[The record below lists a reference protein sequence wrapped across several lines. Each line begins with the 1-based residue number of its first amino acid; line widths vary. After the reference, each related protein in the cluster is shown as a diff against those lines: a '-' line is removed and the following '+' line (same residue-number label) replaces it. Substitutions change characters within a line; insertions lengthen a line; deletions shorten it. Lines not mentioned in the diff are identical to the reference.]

1 MKSKG
6 PIPPKSPDHS
16 GLGIIVI
23 CPVVLYFP
31 YGWNLTRYG
40 PRMRISC
47 PSRRRPWRRA
57 RFLHCFLACNI
68 NVQDKSLQW
77 IKIIKF
83 YKYHISY
90 TIQTSWETWGQEPFR
105 SLNCALSLHAIFH
118 YTSPSLGVK
127 MFPLFFWLQR
137 LRADDVW
144 VLFSWNIWSTQKRF
158 NIGKLLA
165 NHLFGDRIGNH

>member
-1 MKSKG
+1 MVG
-6 PIPPKSPDHS
+6 TWPGMDLEWGFHA
-16 GLGIIVI
+16 LQEEDLEEE
-23 CPVVLYFP
+23 PV
-31 YGWNLTRYG
+31 
-40 PRMRISC
+40 SC
-47 PSRRRPWRRA
+47 TV
-57 RFLHCFLACNI
+57 FLHVTSMFKTF
-68 NVQDKSLQW
+68 QDKTLQW

-127 MFPLFFWLQR
+127 MLPLFFWLQR

-144 VLFSWNIWSTQKRF
+144 VLLSWNIWSTQKRF

-165 NHLFGDRIGNH
+165 NHLFGDRIGNN